1 MDKDGLFYYHKEIDE
16 LARAREIFVK
26 RFPKL
31 APFLSHDSKDPEIER
46 LIENFAILTSKLHR
60 ELDQNIPVIA
70 ESLINIVSPNYAA
83 PIPSFSLQEF
93 ALSSHSKHN
102 KLVIPKGHIV
112 ESTPV
117 NGTKLIF
124 KTVYDVYLYPL
135 KISDVLTQRI
145 GKHQVLSIKV
155 DVTKENTTVSELNIS
170 RLNLFFGTDIYLST
184 TLLMWMFN
192 YLEGIAI
199 VSPETQKEFRIPIGA
214 IFPLG
219 FSDDENVFYGRNFG
233 MEAFSLM
240 QEFFFIPDKFNAIG
254 IERLDI
260 LNTFKT
266 TSFIIKF
273 IFNKELPPIC
283 LIRTE
288 HLNLFMSPVAN
299 IFPISAEPIV
309 NDNKKDGYRIFIDR
323 NKIDHYEI
331 LDILTVQAHS
341 SQSGRRAL
349 KNYKNFERFEF
360 FSKNAIND
368 FYSVSSMSDL
378 NGKEFKQI
386 LLFNQNVDN
395 LSVETI
401 SIETLCC
408 NGHLPE
414 KLKINQINDSGIG
427 DVTTKNLT
435 IPTQMRKGNVNGDI
449 LWKLVSVFSMNYQTM
464 TSKRA
469 FLSVLQAYDFTLA
482 DDSEDNFSRKLSE
495 ALLNIKSKTV
505 YRIING
511 IPKKGTL
518 CIMEIDDVH
527 FYCLGEIYR
536 FGLVASKFLSYFST
550 INSFCEL
557 EIYCSNNKE
566 VMRFFPNEGMKP
578 VI

>member
-1 MDKDGLFYYHKEIDE
+1 MFYYHKEIDE
-16 LARAREIFVK
+16 LSRAREIFVR

-70 ESLINIVSPNYAA
+70 ESLINIVSPNYTA
-83 PIPSFSLQEF
+83 PIPSFCLQEF
-93 ALSSHSKHN
+93 TLSDHSKHN

-112 ESTPV
+112 QSEPV
-117 NGTKLIF
+117 NGTNLIF

-135 KISDVLTQRI
+135 KIHDVLTQRI
-145 GKHQVLSIKV
+145 GKYQVLSVKV
-155 DVTKENTTVSELNIS
+155 DVTKENTTVADLNIN

-192 YLEGIAI
+192 YLDGIVV
-199 VSPETQKEFRIPIGA
+199 VSQETQEDFRIPTGA

-219 FSDDENVFYGRNFG
+219 FADDENVFYGRNFG

-240 QEFFFIPDKFNAIG
+240 QEFFFITDKFNAIG
-254 IERLDI
+254 IEKLDI
-260 LNTFKT
+260 LNTFRS
-266 TSFIIKF
+266 TSFTIKF

-288 HLNLFMSPVAN
+288 HLSFFMSPVAN
-299 IFPISAEPIV
+299 IFPISAEPVI
-309 NDNKKDGYRIFIDR
+309 NNNKQDGYRIFIDR

-331 LDILTVQAHS
+331 LDILKVQAHS

-349 KNYKNFERFEF
+349 KNYKNFERFDF
-360 FSKNAIND
+360 LSKDDIND
-368 FYSVSSMSDL
+368 FYSISSKTDL
-378 NGKEFKQI
+378 NGQEFKQI
-386 LLFNQNVDN
+386 MLFNQNIDN

-401 SIETLCC
+401 SIDTLCC

-427 DVTTKNLT
+427 GVMTKNLT
-435 IPTQMRKGNVNGDI
+435 IPTQMRNMKVNGDI
-449 LWKLVSVFSMNYQTM
+449 LWQLVSVFSMNYQTM
-464 TSKRA
+464 ISKRA

-482 DDSEDNFSRKLSE
+482 DDNEDNFSRKLDD
-495 ALLNIKSKTV
+495 ALLNIKAKTV

-518 CIMEIDDVH
+518 CIMEIDDAH

-536 FGLVASKFLSYFST
+536 FGLVTSKFLSYFST

-557 EIYCSNNKE
+557 EIYCSNSKE
-566 VMRFFPNEGMKP
+566 VMRFFPNDGMKP